1 MTRGNANDRDDG
13 VWLSRRRLLGATGA
27 LAGAGYLASAGGR
40 AQTASTIELGG
51 EIAGWRGRSPE
62 EIADE
67 TNPTLRLEAGQEY
80 RITWTNLD
88 GFGHNL
94 ALLDDDG
101 GVLER
106 TSVMSEEGESQSLT
120 FTASEAM
127 AEYVC
132 EPHEG
137 SMRGAI
143 SFGNETVTET
153 TTESDSEPVVPEGPT
168 VALDRIAG
176 GFEVPTDFAA
186 PPGDGRRFVL
196 DLPGQVYVHTDDG
209 LREEPFLDVG
219 DRLAELTAERG
230 LLGIAFHPEFA
241 DNGRFYLRYSAP
253 LADDAPAEFSHTEVL
268 AEFTVDE
275 DGEHADPDSERVLL
289 AIDEPTP
296 YHNGGAI
303 TFGPDGYLYASYG
316 DGGSPKDMGPGHAE
330 DWYEANGGGNGQDVT
345 ENLLG
350 SVLRIDVD
358 GESDGKPY
366 GIPEDN
372 PLVGEEGLDEHY
384 AWGFRNPWRMGF
396 SNGELYVADVGQSRY
411 EEVNRV
417 VKGGNYGWN
426 VREGTHCFGTENVSD
441 VPDECPDSTPPDVRG
456 GEPLRDPV
464 VEYPHQRDG
473 EFIGISVVGGYI
485 YGNDAIPG
493 LEGKYVF
500 GDYSQKGNPRGSLF
514 AATPTEDGQWDFS
527 KLRIA
532 GAESGAVEGYL
543 IAIGRDETGDLY
555 ALTSA
560 GDLGGA
566 VHRITAAEGE
576 AASDTAAGTQNATA
590 ATEATG
596 TASTS
601 STAGPTTGSGT
612 TGAVTDRRTSAA
624 TDTSRAATG
633 AETSA
638 GAPATSARTG
648 GSGASANG
656 DTNGSGGNASSE
668 TTATDGPGFGVLAAL
683 AGVAGLAAR
692 RLGRDR

>member
-1 MTRGNANDRDDG
+1 MTRGNTNDRDDG

-40 AQTASTIELGG
+40 AQTTSTIELGG
-51 EIAGWRGRSPE
+51 EIAGWQGRAPE
-62 EIADE
+62 AIADE

-80 RITWTNLD
+80 RIAWTNLD
-88 GFGHNL
+88 GFGHNI

-106 TSVMSEEGESQSLT
+106 TSVMSEEGESQRLT
-120 FTASEAM
+120 FTAREAM

-137 SMRGAI
+137 SMRGSI
-143 SFGNETVTET
+143 SFGNGTATET
-153 TTESDSEPVVPEGPT
+153 TTETDGEPVVPEGPT

-176 GFEVPTDFAA
+176 GFEVPTAFAA
-186 PPGDGRRFVL
+186 PPGDGRRFVV
-196 DLPGQVYVHTDDG
+196 DLPGQIYVHTDDG

-230 LLGIAFHPEFA
+230 LLGIAFHPDFGT
-241 DNGRFYLRYSAP
+241 NRRFFLRYSAP
-253 LADDAPAEFSHTEVL
+253 LADDAPDEFSHTEVL
-268 AEFTVDE
+268 AEFTMDE
-275 DGEHADPDSERVLL
+275 DGEQADPDSERVLL

-316 DGGSPKDMGPGHAE
+316 DGGSPRDMGPGHAE
-330 DWYEANGGGNGQDVT
+330 DWYDANGGGNGQDVT

-350 SVLRIDVD
+350 SVLRLDVD
-358 GESDGKPY
+358 SRDGEKAY
-366 GIPEDN
+366 GIPENN

-396 SNGELYVADVGQSRY
+396 SDGELYVADVGQSRY
-411 EEVNRV
+411 EEVDRV

-441 VPDECPDSTPPDVRG
+441 VPEECPDSTPPDVRG

-473 EFIGISVVGGYI
+473 EFVGISVVGGYL
-485 YGNDAIPG
+485 YENDAIPE
-493 LEGKYVF
+493 LQGKYVF
-500 GDYSQKGNPRGSLF
+500 GDYSRKGNPRGSLF
-514 AATPTEDGQWDFS
+514 AAIPTEDGQWDFS
-527 KLRIA
+527 ELQVE
-532 GAESGAVEGYL
+532 GAEGGAVEGYL
-543 IAIGRDETGDLY
+543 IAIGRDETGELY

-566 VHRITAAEGE
+566 V
-576 AASDTAAGTQNATA
+576 
-590 ATEATG
+590 
-596 TASTS
+596 
-601 STAGPTTGSGT
+601 
-612 TGAVTDRRTSAA
+612 
-624 TDTSRAATG
+624 
-633 AETSA
+633 
-638 GAPATSARTG
+638 
-648 GSGASANG
+648 
-656 DTNGSGGNASSE
+656 
-668 TTATDGPGFGVLAAL
+668 
-683 AGVAGLAAR
+683 
-692 RLGRDR
+692 